1 MYISYEIR
9 NFNIF
14 RKSNSEKILLHS
26 KSKSHNFKV
35 LYIYEYIIYINNFS
49 SDNGDFWDMGGGSN
63 DLQRMLNEFDLKDWF
78 DLKNDILNW
87 NRLER
92 EILIESVAFG
102 FDGMFSPSLDKKMIA
117 NAGDFLIDMFL
128 VWDDIDNRTEIVE
141 KGFFIKMSQTKR
153 KSDLVFIKEWMLKN
167 GYEKELWRNRI
178 EPFEQAIEQASR

>member
-1 MYISYEIR
+1 MQ

-26 KSKSHNFKV
+26 KSKSHNLKV

-128 VWDDIDNRTEIVE
+128 VWDDIDNRTDIVE
-141 KGFFIKMSQTKR
+141 KGFFIKMSQSKR

-167 GYEKELWRNRI
+167 GYEQELWRNRI